1 MRNKLYQLRQSKLT
15 RNYLYHMAYQLLA
28 MFLPLITVPYISR
41 VLGAENIGIYSYT
54 VSIAT
59 YFISFGSLGMSL
71 YGQREI
77 AYHQSNKRRRTQI
90 FYEIFYLRLITMTIA
105 LAAFFIAFVFKTNG
119 YQFYFAILLLE
130 ILASALDISWFF
142 QGLEEFKKIAIRN
155 TIVKLL
161 SVASIFLFVKSSTDL
176 PIYLAIYVITTLLG
190 NLSLWLSLPKYLV
203 KSHFKK
209 LQVWRH
215 FKPTI
220 RLFIPQIAIQVY
232 TLLDKTML
240 GALIADKSEVGF
252 YDQSQKIIKLLLT
265 VITTLGT
272 VMMPRIAATFAKREY
287 TKIRHYLKKSA
298 KFVFAL
304 SIPMI
309 LAVNVLAD
317 IFVPLFFGAGYQPV
331 ALLMKVISPI
341 LLLIGLSNVIGTQYL
356 LPTKRLRAY
365 TGSVVAGAA
374 INFIINL
381 ALIPPLGALG
391 ASIGTVV
398 AEAVVTSIQIFAIRH
413 DKILRGQH
421 HGKNS

>member
-1 MRNKLYQLRQSKLT
+1 
-15 RNYLYHMAYQLLA
+15 
-28 MFLPLITVPYISR
+28 
-41 VLGAENIGIYSYT
+41 
-54 VSIAT
+54 
-59 YFISFGSLGMSL
+59 
-71 YGQREI
+71 
-77 AYHQSNKRRRTQI
+77 
-90 FYEIFYLRLITMTIA
+90 
-105 LAAFFIAFVFKTNG
+105 
-119 YQFYFAILLLE
+119 
-130 ILASALDISWFF
+130 
-142 QGLEEFKKIAIRN
+142 
-155 TIVKLL
+155 
-161 SVASIFLFVKSSTDL
+161 
-176 PIYLAIYVITTLLG
+176 
-190 NLSLWLSLPKYLV
+190 
-203 KSHFKK
+203 
-209 LQVWRH
+209 
-215 FKPTI
+215 
-220 RLFIPQIAIQVY
+220 
-232 TLLDKTML
+232 
-240 GALIADKSEVGF
+240 
-252 YDQSQKIIKLLLT
+252 
-265 VITTLGT
+265 
-272 VMMPRIAATFAKREY
+272 MMPRIAATFAKREY

-413 DKILRGQH
+413 DRILRGQH